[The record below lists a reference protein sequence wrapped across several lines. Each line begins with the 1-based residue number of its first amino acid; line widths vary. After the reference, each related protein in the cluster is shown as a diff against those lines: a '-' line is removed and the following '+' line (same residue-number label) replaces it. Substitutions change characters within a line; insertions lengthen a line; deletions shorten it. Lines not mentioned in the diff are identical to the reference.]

1 MAAAVRLREPLSTDK
16 QSSRPVEWKRHIIR
30 QLKRRDK
37 SQMFMYQDLIKSY
50 SRLLEKSYYNAQLKP
65 RQQEISEYFD
75 PAARHQPTSAG
86 DCVEIMIAK
95 HQDELTRLQ
104 TNVGELA
111 CQVLDLKDQVK
122 LRDGELN
129 EQYARIS
136 KMIAALE
143 DFKAKTQKFHN
154 LKIDILEKNSNL
166 KEKYD
171 TLLEHKR
178 KMDKKFQEEEMNGSE
193 LLQNLMRQKE
203 AAAENVNKKNATRI
217 KVRNVILQQEL
228 VVVAETKVDIKVA
241 LDLSG
246 FKPPF
251 GDIQKQ
257 DEKKQARPFRYN
269 SHNYSKAY
277 YMGFVSSEPIT
288 LYDFIFRS
296 ASLTSPRILDSIKE
310 LFEFK
315 SKRRGNSVSSLSED
329 VFEPMRMCIVA
340 RIPARPLHVLEAHEL
355 GINAVKFR
363 PDSKLLATGG
373 TDRIIKLWDVTEG
386 RLQGKGTLEGS
397 NEGITSI
404 EFDHS
409 GTKLLAASYD
419 HSAIYWS
426 LDNSTPKCTLTGHS
440 RKVTSAKFKSSHRHV
455 VTGSVDRTVKIWDL
469 QRIACI
475 HTIDVNSSCSEV
487 VCEEY
492 FIISGHYDQKIRFWD
507 SRAAS
512 CTQEVSVLG
521 RVTSLDLSLD
531 HMHLLSCSRD
541 DSLRI
546 IDLRMNN
553 IRKVLQADGFK
564 CGSDST
570 KAIFSPD
577 GGYAVAGSSDGAL
590 YIWNVTKEQLETCLS
605 QQHSSSVN
613 AVAWSVSGEH
623 VVSVDRSK
631 RAVLWSA

>member
-1 MAAAVRLREPLSTDK
+1 MAAAVRVREPLSTDK

-75 PAARHQPTSAG
+75 PAARHQPTSAV

-136 KMIAALE
+136 KLVTALE
-143 DFKAKTQKFHN
+143 DVKAKTQKFHN
-154 LKIDILEKNSNL
+154 LKMDILEKNSNL

-171 TLLEHKR
+171 ALLEHKR

-257 DEKKQARPFRYN
+257 DWTEKKKARP
-269 SHNYSKAY
+269 
-277 YMGFVSSEPIT
+277 
-288 LYDFIFRS
+288 FRS

-315 SKRRGNSVSSLSED
+315 SKRRGSSVSSSVSSLSED
-329 VFEPMRMCIVA
+329 VFVPMRMCIVA

-373 TDRIIKLWDVTEG
+373 TDRIIKLWNVTEG

-404 EFDHS
+404 EFDNS

-426 LDNSTPKCTLTGHS
+426 LDDNTPKCTLTGHS
-440 RKVTSAKFKSSHRHV
+440 RKVTSAKFKSSHHHV

-469 QRIACI
+469 QRTACI
-475 HTIDVNSSCSEV
+475 HTTDVNSSCSEV
-487 VCEEY
+487 VCAEY

-512 CTQEVSVLG
+512 CMKEISVLG

-541 DSLRI
+541 DSLQI

-577 GGYAVAGSSDGAL
+577 GDYAVAGSSDGAL
-590 YIWNVTKEQLETCLS
+590 YIWNVTKEQLETCLL

-623 VVSVDRSK
+623 V
-631 RAVLWSA
+631 